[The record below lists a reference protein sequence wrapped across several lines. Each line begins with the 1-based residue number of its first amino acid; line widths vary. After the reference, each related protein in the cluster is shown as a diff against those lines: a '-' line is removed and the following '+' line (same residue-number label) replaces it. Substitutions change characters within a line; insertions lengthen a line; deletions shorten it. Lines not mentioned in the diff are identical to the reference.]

1 MRVFVSWSGDRSR
14 AIAEILRDWLP
25 YVLPS
30 AEPWMSSTDIE
41 RGSRWSLEISE
52 QLDKANIGIICLTPE
67 NLEAPWILFEAG
79 ALSKALSRT
88 LVCTY
93 LFQVG
98 PTDIKGPLSQFQA
111 SLATREDTKKLLASM
126 NRALGASGLADE
138 RFNKMF
144 EVWWPELERKLNS
157 LQEPNKHPV
166 IHRSERE
173 ILEEILSLQ
182 RKSDSS
188 VLLQELAKLIEGLHE
203 LRVGQAQK
211 QLKKHT
217 HETQLLVDTRP
228 LVGPDGEL
236 VIIDYPLFGTVSDF
250 LDELYRYVESVVPA
264 ITYGNAWVL
273 KDAVSGKEFMNIGRS
288 FARAALG
295 KDHDDRS
302 LEEVGIIP
310 GMRFEAIKL

>member
-111 SLATREDTKKLLASM
+111 SLATREDTKKLLAS
-126 NRALGASGLADE
+126 
-138 RFNKMF
+138 
-144 EVWWPELERKLNS
+144 
-157 LQEPNKHPV
+157 
-166 IHRSERE
+166 
-173 ILEEILSLQ
+173 
-182 RKSDSS
+182 
-188 VLLQELAKLIEGLHE
+188 
-203 LRVGQAQK
+203 
-211 QLKKHT
+211 
-217 HETQLLVDTRP
+217 
-228 LVGPDGEL
+228 
-236 VIIDYPLFGTVSDF
+236 
-250 LDELYRYVESVVPA
+250 
-264 ITYGNAWVL
+264 
-273 KDAVSGKEFMNIGRS
+273 
-288 FARAALG
+288 
-295 KDHDDRS
+295 
-302 LEEVGIIP
+302 
-310 GMRFEAIKL
+310 